1 MYFNYDDE
9 PRSDYLCIDC
19 RSFYASCEAVL
30 RGLDPLE
37 TMLVVMSGGDRPGG
51 LILSASPKAK
61 EVLGIS
67 NVTRRF
73 ELPDHPDLIIAPPQM
88 QKYIE
93 MNLQMM
99 ETITQYV
106 PADDIHVYSID
117 ELFIRYDYVKKL
129 YHHTDVKL
137 FALAIM
143 RQILKKTGIPT
154 AIGIG
159 DNMLLAKLALDNAAK
174 KNANAIAE
182 WRYETIAQTVWNIK
196 ELSDFWGIGHQTKK
210 RLLDKGIRTVEEL
223 AHYNPYLLKQSMGAM
238 GVQLHA
244 HANGIDR
251 SQIGDIYQPSD
262 KSVSHSQIL
271 LTDYDNRSTIKVI
284 IQEMSDLVASRLR
297 QSHVKTECLYLSIGY
312 SKTERE
318 KGFSKQLK
326 IPATNDQKEMTHYLF
341 YLFDSSYQIG
351 KPVRQVSVGCTKLVQ
366 DISLQL
372 DLFTDPYEQLNQ
384 AKLNHLQ
391 DKIREK
397 YGFSSLMYAS
407 SLLEGATAKSRS
419 TKIGGH

>member
-30 RGLDPLE
+30 RGLNPLE

-143 RQILKKTGIPT
+143 RQILKK
-154 AIGIG
+154 
-159 DNMLLAKLALDNAAK
+159 
-174 KNANAIAE
+174 
-182 WRYETIAQTVWNIK
+182 QV
-196 ELSDFWGIGHQTKK
+196 F
-210 RLLDKGIRTVEEL
+210 
-223 AHYNPYLLKQSMGAM
+223 
-238 GVQLHA
+238 
-244 HANGIDR
+244 
-251 SQIGDIYQPSD
+251 
-262 KSVSHSQIL
+262 
-271 LTDYDNRSTIKVI
+271 
-284 IQEMSDLVASRLR
+284 LR
-297 QSHVKTECLYLSIGY
+297 QSVSETICY
-312 SKTERE
+312 S
-318 KGFSKQLK
+318 Q
-326 IPATNDQKEMTHYLF
+326 
-341 YLFDSSYQIG
+341 SS
-351 KPVRQVSVGCTKLVQ
+351 
-366 DISLQL
+366 
-372 DLFTDPYEQLNQ
+372 
-384 AKLNHLQ
+384 H
-391 DKIREK
+391 
-397 YGFSSLMYAS
+397 
-407 SLLEGATAKSRS
+407 
-419 TKIGGH
+419 